1 MLLCVRH
8 LPQTVVNPSLQHL
21 AAPTQEPLI
30 DTSMTQQS
38 LLRSP
43 ALRHPP
49 LFLCNFTQFC
59 CPGSKHAANVRRGK
73 EETSLQLKN
82 QTIMQQKTDRFQP
95 RALDLITHLLARR
108 KLGNQSQ
115 TGSMPSKNQNA
126 WAHFPQGHGQS
137 QREVTCGRPISLAQ
151 RQLWSEG
158 PSNRSRAGTR
168 EDRAAEARPF
178 PGYGSTQ
185 SRSVGF

>member
-1 MLLCVRH
+1 MGASRNCNATARVDRSREINSRTRQREWGAFTMLLCVRY
-8 LPQTVVNPSLQHL
+8 LPKTVVNPSLRHL
-21 AAPTQEPLI
+21 TAPTQEPFI

-59 CPGSKHAANVRRGK
+59 CPGSNHAANVWPWK

-82 QTIMQQKTDRFQP
+82 QTITQQKTDRFQP

-115 TGSMPSKNQNA
+115 TGSMPSKIKTL
-126 WAHFPQGHGQS
+126 GL
-137 QREVTCGRPISLAQ
+137 ISPRNTGKANE
-151 RQLWSEG
+151 R
-158 PSNRSRAGTR
+158 
-168 EDRAAEARPF
+168 
-178 PGYGSTQ
+178 
-185 SRSVGF
+185 